1 MLHHIELWVPDL
13 GRAVRSWG
21 WLLERLGCT
30 PHQMWPDGRSW
41 MSGETYLVFEQ
52 SPALTGDRHDRTR
65 PGLNHLALHV
75 PSRAELD
82 ELVGEAPAF
91 GWTLLFPDR
100 HPYAGGPGHCAAY
113 LEDTD
118 GFEVE
123 LVVRQLSGRSA
134 PGA

>member
-1 MLHHIELWVPDL
+1 M
-13 GRAVRSWG
+13 
-21 WLLERLGCT
+21 
-30 PHQMWPDGRSW
+30 
-41 MSGETYLVFEQ
+41 
-52 SPALTGDRHDRTR
+52 
-65 PGLNHLALHV
+65 

-82 ELVGEAPAF
+82 ELVREAPAF